1 MNVQQGPQVSDLV
14 GIVRRRGKMMAIVAG
29 VTILLVY
36 WLAMALPNQY
46 RSYAVILV
54 EPQTVDDTLIRA
66 GIRESD
72 LKERLGIM
80 TSEILSRSRLSRLI
94 DTLDLY
100 PVQSQYMLRQE
111 VIDLMRAHVIVEPVL
126 SELEADQRNRR
137 ELEFNTFKITFLDE
151 SAEVA
156 ALVAQSIANDFLDA
170 NIKDRVEV
178 SQQSLDFMQDSIRS
192 LSIRI
197 VDVEAA
203 IKKVKEENFGHLP
216 EDLATNQRLLQVI
229 LGQLRDASR
238 SLDLARSD
246 EAFWKNQVIAAVSM
260 SAPNDSASPAYRMKI
275 LQTELGMML
284 SRGYTQKHPDV
295 LQVRHELQL
304 LRGRMEAGAESDEEP
319 MSFTVQNAKSEQRRA
334 ALRAQSG
341 IAEIKR
347 LSAQLVDTQGRIAAT
362 PAAAEQL
369 DALARQ
375 YDQLST
381 SFQEFAA
388 KRQQAAVQA
397 NLERKQLGEQ
407 FRILE
412 PAFPA
417 TRPRS
422 PNRVMIL
429 ILGMMFGIGM
439 GVALGL
445 VVESIDS
452 SVHQS
457 RDLQAATNVPVLAS
471 IPAILLEP
479 DRAARTRKIFREA
492 IIAAVFVVFCLSGG
506 AVTYFY
512 VNGFPSIFSSSSGG
526 DDDEETSQAESA
538 EQALLD
544 LDTEVRG

>member
-1 MNVQQGPQVSDLV
+1 
-14 GIVRRRGKMMAIVAG
+14 
-29 VTILLVY
+29 
-36 WLAMALPNQY
+36 
-46 RSYAVILV
+46 
-54 EPQTVDDTLIRA
+54 
-66 GIRESD
+66 
-72 LKERLGIM
+72 
-80 TSEILSRSRLSRLI
+80 
-94 DTLDLY
+94 
-100 PVQSQYMLRQE
+100 
-111 VIDLMRAHVIVEPVL
+111 
-126 SELEADQRNRR
+126 
-137 ELEFNTFKITFLDE
+137 
-151 SAEVA
+151 VA

-381 SFQEFAA
+381 CA
-388 KRQQAAVQA
+388 KSQQAAVQA